1 MNSTSSSS
9 SCLTDTHSYT
19 ALTQT
24 WAPVE
29 APSVT
34 PASFVPS
41 LQQSLTQDFTKP
53 NLFSSNS
60 RSTELEFTEES
71 FSMLSNSSFMPF
83 ATTEE
88 SIGSNSKK
96 GSSLSAG
103 KQCTGRRRINRVKK
117 VIRVPAISSMIGDVP
132 ADEYSWRK
140 GYYKC
145 SSFRGCPARKHVERA
160 MNEGEHHHSQPAVQK
175 NMSPGEGF
183 FTREHEERASAKS
196 QTILQVSFP
205 VFFFSLLSYVNAW
218 ILLNH
223 PVNFFSI
230 MLHISAKRPQPVPK
244 ASGSRFTE
252 LRKEVWAAKEI
263 RLTDDKNNVS
273 ELPKCPN
280 CSSLIVLYLQGN
292 YELTAIPPLFFQRMA
307 LLQVLDLSRTSIKSL
322 PKSLPKL
329 VALKK
334 LLLQSCDLFMELSPQ
349 VEKLKNLEELDLDET
364 QIINLPRETGKLLK
378 LRQLKVSFYHLSGK
392 KKLMSN
398 ILIHPET
405 ISNLSQLAELSID
418 VNPADNRWDDSVEA
432 VVKEVCNS
440 KTLTALTLY
449 LPEFQLL
456 DSTSLIYPSLSRFRF
471 TVGRHKRRI
480 ISRVPNEVEA
490 EFRNWDK
497 CLKFVNGENIPIE
510 IKGVLKYSTSF
521 FLDHHATAV
530 TLSEFGIENMNGL
543 KFLLLAECNEMET
556 LTDGDMHYERN
567 GDVQSEPDPGS
578 VEPVLESLEYLS
590 IYYMESLHSIW
601 RGPNRF
607 GCMSKLKFLALHTCP
622 QLSKIFSHALLENFI
637 NLEEIILEDC
647 PQVTSLVSHS
657 SVKPMMS
664 NKIFLPSLKRLLLL
678 YLPELASISNGL
690 LIAPKLES
698 IGCYNC
704 PNLTSISKMELSSKT
719 LKIIKGEYKWWEDMN
734 WNETEWGNRPDY
746 LMHIFF
752 PIDNEKD
759 VMTQLVDDGHLL
771 EAIIQNEGQQL
782 GNGRLIEVSTQ
793 DHKNQCKEEK
803 IKGTDVIES
812 PSACLL
818 PSNPLSRTSHAP
830 EQGGSYT
837 SDKNKSLEDDY
848 CDVASKVFEADAD
861 EDEPKAKRW
870 NHTENENNGII
881 GLASKPVR
889 GNRAEN
895 QIRSK
900 EVDDGYKWR
909 KYGQKWVKGNSYLRS
924 YYKCLSMG
932 CPMRK
937 HVERDSQDT
946 GFFVTTYNGIHNHH
960 WRYVRGLYKLH
971 SQPCSDHWVNNV
983 EDAAEASKT
992 VSPTRG
998 YEDVFEASI
1007 LDQEAHTDGT
1017 AKRTR
1022 TDIINII
1029 PSTLPTMPR
1038 LGPGL
1043 TRPAKLQD
1051 HPVLRDNSN
1060 VLPSPTTGDCAVQSL
1075 NQKGNSGDDQQTIS
1089 REDNNSTIVCSVPP
1103 SSPSNSW
1110 SMIPQLSATTLPNVR
1125 LQTQIFEQLAD
1136 QNQMYEKHHPPMLED
1151 EVWRL
1156 EKIGKDGVFH
1166 KNLASFGVN
1175 TVQDFLKML
1184 IVYPGNL
1191 RNILGARMSEEMWN
1205 VTIKHAKTCVM
1216 GNKHYVFQGSSYRIL
1231 LNPICQL
1238 IKAEINGSIY
1248 PTHKL
1253 SDVDRAYLENLVR
1266 QAYVNWSSLEEMEG
1280 TSNEIGL
1287 LTQGDHVVD
1296 QNPHHQHT
1304 VVWPSTATGGC
1315 VVSSLNQ
1322 KSNPGN
1328 DQQTVSEEDNNS
1340 AKVYHPPPP
1349 LPCSSVRVQAHRF
1362 EELAEQ
1368 NKSKGNLQSQASC
1381 YKQDRSFQVTRS
1393 LEWPTTEVIHRA
1405 SHNHPKSQ
1413 PTRTSSQSAFSRI
1426 LRASNHLNIKIPDK
1440 SIVTY
1445 EGGQM
1450 DDDGLVLFMRRET
1463 AMDVDVRKAKKSFRK
1478 PAKTTVYKFSAGTNF
1493 REMVQRL
1500 TGMRNEAL
1508 EEVRI
1513 KGIPRKKEWDA
1524 NLKEISGS
1532 DIHRV
1537 RQNVDG
1543 LCEADGI
1550 ESIESHT
1557 G

>member
-1 MNSTSSSS
+1 
-9 SCLTDTHSYT
+9 
-19 ALTQT
+19 
-24 WAPVE
+24 
-29 APSVT
+29 
-34 PASFVPS
+34 
-41 LQQSLTQDFTKP
+41 
-53 NLFSSNS
+53 
-60 RSTELEFTEES
+60 
-71 FSMLSNSSFMPF
+71 ML
-83 ATTEE
+83 
-88 SIGSNSKK
+88 
-96 GSSLSAG
+96 
-103 KQCTGRRRINRVKK
+103 RI
-117 VIRVPAISSMIGDVP
+117 
-132 ADEYSWRK
+132 
-140 GYYKC
+140 
-145 SSFRGCPARKHVERA
+145 
-160 MNEGEHHHSQPAVQK
+160 
-175 NMSPGEGF
+175 
-183 FTREHEERASAKS
+183 T
-196 QTILQVSFP
+196 
-205 VFFFSLLSYVNAW
+205 
-218 ILLNH
+218 
-223 PVNFFSI
+223 
-230 MLHISAKRPQPVPK
+230 AKRPQPVPK
-244 ASGSRFTE
+244 ASGSRLTE

-334 LLLQSCDLFMELSPQ
+334 LLLQSCDLFIELSPQ
-349 VEKLKNLEELDLDET
+349 VGRLKNLEELDLDET

-392 KKLMSN
+392 RKLMSN

-418 VNPADNRWDDSVEA
+418 VNPADKRWDDSVEA

-440 KTLTALTLY
+440 KTLTALSLY

-480 ISRVPNEVEA
+480 ISRVPDEVEA

-497 CLKFVNGENIPIE
+497 CLKFVNGQNIPIE
-510 IKGVLKYSTSF
+510 IKRVLKYSTSF

-530 TLSEFGIENMNGL
+530 TLSEFGIENMTGL

-556 LTDGDMHYERN
+556 LIDGDMHYERN
-567 GDVQSEPDPGS
+567 GDVRSEPDPGS

-590 IYYMESLHSIW
+590 IYYMENLQSIW

-622 QLSKIFSHALLENFI
+622 QLSKIFSHALLENFV

-647 PQVTSLVSHS
+647 PQVTSLVIHS

-664 NKIFLPSLKRLLLL
+664 NKIFLPSLKRLVLI
-678 YLPELASISNGL
+678 YLPELVSISNGL

-704 PNLTSISKMELSSKT
+704 LKLTSLSKMELSSKT
-719 LKIIKGEYKWWEDMN
+719 LKIIKGECKWWEDMN
-734 WNETEWGNRPDY
+734 WNEMEWGNRPDY

-752 PIDNEKD
+752 PIDNDKD

-771 EAIIQNEGQQL
+771 EATIQNEGQQL
-782 GNGRLIEVSTQ
+782 GNGRLIEVSPQ

-803 IKGTDVIES
+803 IKGTDVTES
-812 PSACLL
+812 SSACLL
-818 PSNPLSRTSHAP
+818 PSNPLSWTSHAP

-861 EDEPKAKRW
+861 DEDEPKAKRW
-870 NHTENENNGII
+870 NHAENENNNII
-881 GLASKPVR
+881 GSASKPMR
-889 GNRAEN
+889 RNRAEN

-909 KYGQKWVKGNSYLRS
+909 KYGQKWVKGNSYPRS
-924 YYKCLSMG
+924 YYRCLSMG

-937 HVERDSQDT
+937 HVEQDSQDT
-946 GFFVTTYNGIHNHH
+946 SFFVTTYNGIHNHH
-960 WRYVRGLYKLH
+960 WR
-971 SQPCSDHWVNNV
+971 D
-983 EDAAEASKT
+983 T
-992 VSPTRG
+992 VSPTK
-998 YEDVFEASI
+998 
-1007 LDQEAHTDGT
+1007 DGT

-1029 PSTLPTMPR
+1029 PSTLRTIPP

-1043 TRPAKLQD
+1043 ARPAKLQD

-1089 REDNNSTIVCSVPP
+1089 QEDNNSTIVCSVPP

-1110 SMIPQLSATTLPNVR
+1110 SIIPQLSATTLPNVR
-1125 LQTQIFEQLAD
+1125 LQTQIFEQLAK

-1253 SDVDRAYLENLVR
+1253 SDVNRAYLENLVR
-1266 QAYVNWSSLEEMEG
+1266 QAYVNWSSLEEIEG

-1296 QNPHHQHT
+1296 QNPNHQHT

-1328 DQQTVSEEDNNS
+1328 DQQPVSEEDNNS
-1340 AKVYHPPPP
+1340 AKV
-1349 LPCSSVRVQAHRF
+1349 RAQAQSF

-1368 NKSKGNLQSQASC
+1368 NQSKGNLQSQASC
-1381 YKQDRSFQVTRS
+1381 YKQDRSCPVTRS
-1393 LEWPTTEVIHRA
+1393 PEWPTTEVIHRA

-1413 PTRTSSQSAFSRI
+1413 PTKTSSRSAFSRI
-1426 LRASNHLNIKIPDK
+1426 LRASNHLTIKIPDK

-1450 DDDGLVLFMRRET
+1450 DDDGLVLFLRRKT
-1463 AMDVDVRKAKKSFRK
+1463 AMDVGVRKAKKSFRK
-1478 PAKTTVYKFSAGTNF
+1478 PAKTTVYKFSASTNF

-1500 TGMRNEAL
+1500 TGMPNEAL
-1508 EEVRI
+1508 EEIRI

-1532 DIHRV
+1532 DIHCV

-1550 ESIESHT
+1550 ESIENHT